1 MKVTL
6 EPPSEEEDDTV
17 VESTESESDPA
28 EDFFKKQNF
37 DDQRNLVS
45 AKDPVRRRGTLVLN
59 QNSFDVKIGEVE
71 ERKRDNI
78 REGSKLQ
85 VEKRKT
91 PEEKCEKMEEA
102 EENNFKTSSSGEK
115 RRPVQFSDQEEWS
128 KETKIDENCGK
139 CLAAEEVKGI
149 LEELE
154 NIKQRISQIEHD
166 VLKRIVL

>member
-45 AKDPVRRRGTLVLN
+45 AKDPVRRGTLVLN

-128 KETKIDENCGK
+128 KETKIDENCGN